1 MSRFFGRCLRKT
13 TRAVR
18 RFGVARGGASI
29 VEFAL
34 ILPPFLLMLMGTLE
48 TSIVLFVSTHLE
60 GSVND
65 AARQIRTGNIQAA
78 GDPLAEF
85 RTILCGRLEI
95 VMNCD
100 SRLVIDVRPFNQ
112 FGSITFDPF
121 FDENGEPQGNGFVA
135 GNAGDIILVR
145 VAYNWEIQ
153 TPLLGQILADDG
165 VSRKV
170 IMAAAAFRN
179 EPFNGAP

>member
-1 MSRFFGRCLRKT
+1 MSRLFSRCWK
-13 TRAVR
+13 RAIRGAR
-18 RFGVARGGASI
+18 RFGVARGGSAI
-29 VEFAL
+29 VEFAF
-34 ILPPFLLMLMGTLE
+34 ILPPFFLMLMGTLE
-48 TSIVLFVSTHLE
+48 TSMVLFVAAHLE

-65 AARQIRTGNIQAA
+65 AARQIRTGNVQAN

-85 RTILCGRLEI
+85 SNILCGRLEI
-95 VMNCD
+95 VMDCD

-121 FDENGEPQGNGFVA
+121 FDADGEAQGNGFSA
-135 GNAGDIILVR
+135 GNAGDIVLVR

-153 TPLLGQILADDG
+153 TPLLGHILADDG
-165 VSRKV
+165 TSRKV

-179 EPFNGAP
+179 EPF

>member
-1 MSRFFGRCLRKT
+1 
-13 TRAVR
+13 VR
-18 RFGVARGGASI
+18 RFVAARGGSSI

-48 TSIVLFVSTHLE
+48 TSMVLFVSTHLE

-65 AARQIRTGNIQAA
+65 AARQIRTGNVQGAA
-78 GDPLAEF
+78 DPVAEF
-85 RTILCGRLEI
+85 RNILCGRLEI
-95 VMNCD
+95 VLDCD

-112 FGSITFDPF
+112 FGSITFDAF
-121 FDENGEPQGNGFVA
+121 FDENGEPQGNGFNA
-135 GNAGDIILVR
+135 GTAGDIVLVR

-153 TPLLGQILADDG
+153 TPLLGELLADDG
-165 VSRKV
+165 TSRKV